1 MWEPSCDH
9 AGERGG
15 SASYWRFDA
24 SVFYKKDNWSAQ
36 VNFKNISD
44 EDIYQSQGYLIY
56 PDAPFNVQASVTFK
70 F

>member
-1 MWEPSCDH
+1 M
-9 AGERGG
+9 
-15 SASYWRFDA
+15 
-24 SVFYKKDNWSAQ
+24 FYKKDNWSAQ